1 MRFAP
6 DAECGIIAGK
16 MSKHEGFQMKLHY
29 MGKYNLD
36 PDSLPHGEHKP
47 GAVKF
52 KEPDSTGELSR
63 IVSKYSLILL
73 AVLMTALLYRYR
85 SIPS

>member
-6 DAECGIIAGK
+6 AAECGIIAGK
-16 MSKHEGFQMKLHY
+16 MSKYEGFQMKLHY

-47 GAVKF
+47 GAMCTCTRTF
-52 KEPDSTGELSR
+52 CRECCSLSAR
-63 IVSKYSLILL
+63 MI
-73 AVLMTALLYRYR
+73 
-85 SIPS
+85 